1 MDSASGFVQA
11 VITKAKSMWTKLT
24 PCNLQRSLKLSR
36 LSFVLASLGTG
47 SLCEKPT
54 KVRGCLWFFL
64 SNPGSYVS
72 DDYWVQRF

>member
-1 MDSASGFVQA
+1 
-11 VITKAKSMWTKLT
+11 
-24 PCNLQRSLKLSR
+24 LQRSLKLSR